1 MEILKDRYLT
11 ICSTKYYTA
20 APAHEVASLWDQL
33 KTYLG
38 AGDPT
43 LSELDYMSLTHMLFD
58 LSIYNGKDVEA
69 ETLFKTFKDRFGSS
83 SPYLHVMQAT
93 LLQVN
98 KGDRE
103 AEEFLTKLLKDALE
117 YETDIIDYLLVS
129 KKLLSIRRK
138 SITKE
143 EYLKQLLGLAEKF
156 PVDGELWYAIA
167 QEYASLGQFEQ
178 AAYSLEEVLC
188 IAPFNYVAFAQLS
201 EVLYY
206 RALREKKDKDSLLQ
220 QSLSNALRSVELSE
234 NFVKGW
240 AFVAVTSK
248 ELSKAKL
255 LNLSKKKLRE
265 IMVGCN
271 DTDKATAKKILEN
284 L

>member
-69 ETLFKTFKDRFGSS
+69 ETLFKTFRDRFGSS

-201 EVLYY
+201 EALYY